1 LTEWVLSGFK
11 YFANYLGDP
20 MFKRIP
26 DCAIIYNWDVSN
38 TYKHRPYAN
47 QSINIITVFITG
59 ESEY

>member
-1 LTEWVLSGFK
+1 
-11 YFANYLGDP
+11 

-47 QSINIITVFITG
+47 QSINMVKVIMNGGTDVRSQVFSG
-59 ESEY
+59 EKE